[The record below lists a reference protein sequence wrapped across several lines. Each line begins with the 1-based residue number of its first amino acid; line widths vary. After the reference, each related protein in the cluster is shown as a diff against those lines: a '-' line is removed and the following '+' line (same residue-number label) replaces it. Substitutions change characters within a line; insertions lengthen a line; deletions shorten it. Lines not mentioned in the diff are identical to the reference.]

1 MGNEKYTLPQL
12 VSNQV
17 FQIPDY
23 QRGYA
28 WETKQVNDLIQDID
42 ALVDDSQVRYHYTGT
57 IVLS

>member
-28 WETKQVNDLIQDID
+28 WETKQVNDLELIN
-42 ALVDDSQVRYHYTGT
+42 
-57 IVLS
+57 